1 MSGYKPSD
9 SEEDRVKVTPTHR
22 RFPADASETS
32 ESDAKVTLEA
42 EKPLKARLAS
52 FRTRLIWSLIMVVG
66 FITTIAAGHF
76 YCCVLVLVTNMYIFR
91 EILALRRDVTRD
103 KKLPYFFVINWYF
116 FFLTFFSVSLLFL
129 RDKILPVLT
138 YSQVDLITR
147 YFHLIFFSLYVLGIV
162 IFVISLRRGQLRYQ
176 FIQFGWTHC
185 VCMLVV
191 VQSASF
197 TMNIYS
203 GLIWFLLPT
212 SLVIIN
218 DSFAY
223 IFGFFFGRTPLI
235 KISPK
240 KTWEGFIGGLFCTI
254 IWAFYVISR

>member
-1 MSGYKPSD
+1 M
-9 SEEDRVKVTPTHR
+9 
-22 RFPADASETS
+22 SETS

-52 FRTRLIWSLIMVVG
+52 FKTRLVWSLIMAVC
-66 FITTIAAGHF
+66 FIAIIAAGHF
-76 YCCVLVLVTNMYIFR
+76 YCCLLVLVTNMYIFR
-91 EILALRRDVTRD
+91 EIISLRRDQTRD

-116 FFLTFFSVSLLFL
+116 FFLTFFSFSITFL
-129 RDKILPVLT
+129 KDKILTLMPYAQADTAV
-138 YSQVDLITR
+138 R
-147 YFHLIFFSLYVLGIV
+147 YFHLVFFSLYVLGIV

-185 VCMLVV
+185 ICLLVV

-197 TMNIYS
+197 TVNIYS

-240 KTWEGFIGGLFCTI
+240 KTWEGFIGGLMSTI
-254 IWAFYVISR
+254 VWAFYVTLHTVFPVPQYLRLPDLPA